1 MGRITAVCL
10 SDKKGTRKENRG
22 EATLKP
28 RHGLVGDAH
37 AGDWHR
43 QVSLLAEES
52 IEKARAKGLKV
63 GPGDFAENLTTL
75 GLDLP
80 HLPIG
85 TRLCAGGEAVL
96 EVTQIGKVCP
106 SRCAIYY
113 QAGDCIMPRE
123 GIFAR
128 VICGGAVRVGDDLVV
143 DNSYRI
149 AILTASDKGSKGER
163 QDTSADA
170 IKALVRELGVVS
182 DYAVAQDDRQE
193 IVNVLRH
200 QADDLGV
207 DLILTT
213 GGTGLSPRDI
223 TPEATSD
230 VIDREVPGLPEL
242 MRAEGLK
249 HTERAALSRAKAGIR
264 GRTLIV
270 NLPGSP
276 KGVSENLSAIL
287 PVIPHALDTLRGNAG
302 DCGIE
307 VSPRKEE
314 KNQEE
319 AAEK

>member
-1 MGRITAVCL
+1 MGKLTAICL
-10 SDKKGTRKENRG
+10 SERKGTRKENRG
-22 EATLKP
+22 EGTFRP

-52 IEKARAKGLKV
+52 IAKARASGLDVKA
-63 GPGDFAENLTTL
+63 GDFGENLTTL
-75 GLDLP
+75 GLELTS
-80 HLPIG
+80 LPIG
-85 TRLCAGGEAVL
+85 TRLRAGDQVVL
-96 EVTQIGKVCP
+96 EVTQIGKVCH

-123 GIFAR
+123 GIFTR
-128 VICGGAVRVGDDLVV
+128 VIRGGVLRTGDPIDV

-149 AILTASDKGSKGER
+149 AILTASDKGFRGER
-163 QDTSADA
+163 EDTSAEVIA
-170 IKALVRELGVVS
+170 ELVKSVGQVS
-182 DYAVAQDDRQE
+182 ERSIVKDDREE
-193 IVNVLRH
+193 IAAALRH

-213 GGTGLSPRDI
+213 GGTGLSPRDV
-223 TPEATSD
+223 TPEATLD
-230 VIDREVPGLPEL
+230 VIERQVPGLPEL

-249 HTERAALSRAKAGIR
+249 HTEMAALSRAVAGIR

-287 PVIPHALDTLRGNAG
+287 PVIPHALGTLRGNAG
-302 DCGIE
+302 DCGQD
-307 VSPRKEE
+307 VSLSLGK
-314 KNQEE
+314 KQNQEGE
-319 AAEK
+319 